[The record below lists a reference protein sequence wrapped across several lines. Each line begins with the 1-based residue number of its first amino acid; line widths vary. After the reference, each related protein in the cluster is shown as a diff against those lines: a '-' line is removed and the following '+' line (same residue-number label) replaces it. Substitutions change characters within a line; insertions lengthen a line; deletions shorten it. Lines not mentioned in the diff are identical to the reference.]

1 MVVTLEGDEI
11 TTEGDTEHTQE
22 ARNQPA
28 DLQNEDLEGVFVLSF
43 RLLNGRAQRWQL
55 KKK

>member
-11 TTEGDTEHTQE
+11 TTESDTEHTQE

-43 RLLNGRAQRWQL
+43 GLFNGRAQRWQL
-55 KKK
+55 KK